1 MSNINIF
8 LFLLFFEDLE
18 LQRLSKDIVPQRKPN
33 PCLRL
38 KWGARLYRGVE
49 VRKLDPL
56 LHPRYYQRAYKSTLR
71 SVHNGASVVS
81 GIHRYEGRYNA
92 TASTAP
98 RSRLPLCLSLSRSN
112 YFELKKTKRAPPSNH
127 HFPSPDPPFSLLLSR
142 VFSDRRRPLR
152 NPSRILDLESNRS
165 LLLQPGTIWG
175 AHGLLSAPAD
185 LRSMRFWF
193 RRFRSQVRW
202 YVMLMMVDSG
212 LAVEPGTATDLTPKK
227 ERAGNGDYANGG
239 WKSEDG
245 SLTCGYSSFR
255 GKRVSM
261 EDYYDLKSAKIDG
274 QTIYLFGIF
283 DGETYRRTD
292 SDFLAAESNTSRDDG
307 STASTAVLI
316 GKHLYVANVG
326 DSRAVISKTGKG
338 DFFS

>member
-1 MSNINIF
+1 MVLWTLIN
-8 LFLLFFEDLE
+8 
-18 LQRLSKDIVPQRKPN
+18 
-33 PCLRL
+33 
-38 KWGARLYRGVE
+38 
-49 VRKLDPL
+49 
-56 LHPRYYQRAYKSTLR
+56 
-71 SVHNGASVVS
+71 
-81 GIHRYEGRYNA
+81 
-92 TASTAP
+92 
-98 RSRLPLCLSLSRSN
+98 
-112 YFELKKTKRAPPSNH
+112 
-127 HFPSPDPPFSLLLSR
+127 
-142 VFSDRRRPLR
+142 
-152 NPSRILDLESNRS
+152 
-165 LLLQPGTIWG
+165 
-175 AHGLLSAPAD
+175 
-185 LRSMRFWF
+185 
-193 RRFRSQVRW
+193 QVRW